1 MQKIYYSIK
10 EVGELVDEEAHV
22 LRYWEKEVKQLKPG
36 KNRSGNRT
44 YSEKD
49 ISLLKLIKK
58 LIREDRKN
66 MKEVKEYIDD
76 LYKKNSDWDNSLFF
90 DYDID
95 KLTEDSE
102 IAEVL
107 ASAEEAET
115 EKSSTDNRDLVKF
128 LNKLVQQVKEL

>member
-76 LYKKNSDWDNSLFF
+76 LYKKNSELSQSLFF
-90 DYDID
+90 
-95 KLTEDSE
+95 L
-102 IAEVL
+102 
-107 ASAEEAET
+107 
-115 EKSSTDNRDLVKF
+115 
-128 LNKLVQQVKEL
+128 

>member
-102 IAEVL
+102 IAEVV

-115 EKSSTDNRDLVKF
+115 EKSSTDNRELVKF

>member
-102 IAEVL
+102 IAEIV

>member
-102 IAEVL
+102 IAEIV

-115 EKSSTDNRDLVKF
+115 EKSSTNNRELVKF

>member
-115 EKSSTDNRDLVKF
+115 EKSSTNNRELVKF